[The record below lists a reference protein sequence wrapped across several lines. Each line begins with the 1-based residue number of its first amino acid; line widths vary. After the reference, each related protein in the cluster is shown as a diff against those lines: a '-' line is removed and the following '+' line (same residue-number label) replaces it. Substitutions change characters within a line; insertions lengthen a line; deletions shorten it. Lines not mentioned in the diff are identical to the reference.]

1 MNRILIVEDESR
13 LAAFVEKG
21 PRRSGFDTTIAEDG
35 QIALNLLAAENFD
48 LVLLDLGLP
57 IIDGWTVLKQ
67 MRQQGQII
75 PTIVI
80 TAMGDNGNFDRAIS
94 MGANAF
100 VLKPF
105 KFRELLDCIQ
115 RLLT

>member
-21 PRRSGFDTTIAEDG
+21 LRRSGFDPTIAEDG
-35 QIALNLLAAENFD
+35 EIALNLLAVGNFD

-57 IIDGWTVLKQ
+57 MIDGWMVLKQ
-67 MRQQGQII
+67 MRQQGQTM
-75 PTIVI
+75 PAIVI
-80 TAMGDNGNFDRAIS
+80 TAMSDNGDLERAIS

-115 RLLT
+115 RLLA